1 MHASPVAQPVDHE
14 ALNQR
19 RFPNLF
25 LGREGISNLSVAFK
39 QCVHGGAVLCRT
51 AERGRCSVRSDIRTS
66 RESGDRDKRFIGP
79 ALQKFVKVG
88 AAAAFSTF
96 RWHDVPATL
105 QADDPGLSQRVFCE
119 PCREIIILS
128 TVVSKFKPPQS

>member
-1 MHASPVAQPVDHE
+1 MPDCGAGPVFCAKRYPH
-14 ALNQR
+14 
-19 RFPNLF
+19 
-25 LGREGISNLSVAFK
+25 I
-39 QCVHGGAVLCRT
+39 T
-51 AERGRCSVRSDIRTS
+51 
-66 RESGDRDKRFIGP
+66 ESGDRDKRFIGP